1 MRAHDWETGE
11 LEWEDAFSLDDRC
24 LCRARDLLAHQGR
37 VFVAGDDGNG
47 STWIVRSYDARRGH
61 LLWHD
66 ELAGSPTLAGERSI
80 FGPQA
85 VAIHDGRLFVAGSIF
100 NLAGNADLLLRAYDA
115 R

>member
-1 MRAHDWETGE
+1 MG
-11 LEWEDAFSLDDRC
+11 
-24 LCRARDLLAHQGR
+24 GR
-37 VFVAGDDGNG
+37 LQP
-47 STWIVRSYDARRGH
+47 RRP
-61 LLWHD
+61 
-66 ELAGSPTLAGERSI
+66 GSPTLAGERSI